1 MLPKVCQLPMHDPV
15 VTFPLVLIGYPYH
28 IFLWQLLK
36 SSLVS
41 ISLISTALPFA
52 FLIQTME
59 VVGQAIL
66 SSALELLFDK
76 LGSSELL
83 KFARQKNVIGELD
96 NWRDE
101 LLIIDE
107 VLDDAEE
114 KQITRKSVKKWLN
127 DLRDLACDME
137 DVLDEFTT
145 ELLRRRLMAERLQAA
160 NTSKV
165 RSLIPTCFT
174 GFNPRGDARFSVE
187 MGSKIKE
194 ISTRL
199 GNIST
204 RQAKLGLK
212 MDLGVGPGWER
223 FASGRRAPTWERPPT
238 TSLINEAVQG
248 RDKERKDIV
257 DLLLKDEAG
266 ESNFGVL
273 PIVGLGG
280 AGKTTLAQLVCKD
293 EGIMKHFDPIA
304 WVCISEE
311 SDVVKISEAILRAL
325 SHNQSTDLNDFNKVQ
340 QTLGD
345 MLTRKKFLLVLDD
358 VWNINHDEQ
367 WNTLQTPFKYGEKGS
382 RIIITTRDANVAR
395 TMRAYDSR
403 YTLQPLSDDDCWSL
417 FVKHACETE
426 NIHVHQNLEL
436 REKVTKWC
444 GGLPLAAKVL
454 GGLVRSKLHDHS
466 WEDILKN
473 EIWRLPSEK
482 RDILQVL
489 RLSYHHL
496 PSHLK
501 RCFSYCA
508 LFPKDYEFEKK
519 ELVLLWMAEGF
530 IHQSKGDELQME
542 DLGAN
547 YFDEMLS
554 RSFFQQSS
562 NNKSNFVMHDL
573 IHDLAKDIAQEI
585 CFNLNNDKTKNDKL
599 QIIFERT
606 RHASFIRSEKDVL
619 KRFEIFNRMKHLRTL
634 VALSVNI
641 NDQKFYLTTK
651 IFHDLLQKLRHLR
664 VLSLSG
670 YEITELPYWIGDLK
684 LLRYLN
690 LSHTAVKCLPESVS
704 CLYNLQVLMLCN
716 CINLIKLP
724 MNIGNLIN
732 LRHLNINGSIQLK
745 EMPSRV
751 GDLINLQTLSKFI
764 VGKRKR
770 SGINELKNLLNLRG
784 ELFISGLHN
793 IVNIRDV
800 KEVNLKGRHN
810 IEELTMEWSSNFED
824 SRNERNELEVFK
836 LLQPHESLKKLVV
849 ACYGG
854 LTFPNWLGDHSFT
867 KMEHLS
873 LKSCKKLARLPP
885 LGRLPLLKELHIEGM
900 NEITCIGDEFYGEI
914 VNPFPSLES
923 LEFDNMPK
931 WKDWMEKEA
940 LFPCLRELTVKK
952 CPELIDLPS
961 QLLSFVKKLHVDE
974 CQKLKVYEYNRGWLE
989 SCVVNVPSLTWLYIG
1004 GISRLSCLWEAF
1016 SQPLPALKAL
1026 DINRCDELA
1035 CLELES
1041 LGSLRNLAIK
1051 SCDGVESLE
1060 GQRLP
1065 RYLQCLNVEGCSSL
1079 KKLPNALGSLI
1090 FLTVL
1095 RIANCS
1101 KLVSFPD
1108 ASFPPMVRALRVTN
1122 CEDLKSLPHR
1132 MMNDSCTLEY
1142 LEIKG
1147 CPSLIGFPKGK
1158 LPFTL
1163 KQLRIQECEKLE
1175 SLPEG
1180 IMQQPSI
1187 GSSNTGGL
1195 KVLFIWGCSSLKSI
1209 PRGEFP
1215 STLETLSFWKCE
1227 RLESIPGKMLQNLTS
1242 LRLLNICNCPELV
1255 SSTEAFLNSNLKFLA
1270 ISECQ
1275 NMKRPLSEWGLY
1287 TLTSLTHFMICGPY
1301 PDVISFSDDETLLF
1315 LPTSLQ
1321 DLQIINF
1328 QNLKSIASM
1337 GLQSLVSLETLVLE
1351 SCPKLGSVV
1360 PNEGLPPTLAGLQI
1374 KDCPILKKRFMK
1386 DKGKDWH
1393 KIAHIPKVVID
1404 EIIQQ

>member
-1 MLPKVCQLPMHDPV
+1 MTLFSLLPLFWYALQIQP
-15 VTFPLVLIGYPYH
+15 TSYFSQGTALVFTCFHL
-28 IFLWQLLK
+28 
-36 SSLVS
+36 S
-41 ISLISTALPFA
+41 IALPFA
-52 FLIQTME
+52 FLVETMK
-59 VVGQAIL
+59 VVGEAIL
-66 SSALELLFDK
+66 SSAVGLLFDK

-83 KFARQKNVIGELD
+83 KFARQENVFAELE
-96 NWRDE
+96 NWRNE
-101 LLIIDE
+101 LLLIDE
-107 VLDDAEE
+107 VLDNAEE
-114 KQITRKSVKKWLN
+114 KQITRKSVEKWLR
-127 DLRDLACDME
+127 DLRDLAYDME
-137 DVLDEFTT
+137 DVLDEFAT
-145 ELLRRRLMAERLQAA
+145 EMLRLKLMAERPQVST
-160 NTSKV
+160 TSKV
-165 RSLIPTCFT
+165 QNLISPISTFLSSFIPLG
-174 GFNPRGDARFSVE
+174 GFNVE
-187 MGSKIKE
+187 MGSKINE
-194 ISTRL
+194 ISRRL
-199 GNIST
+199 DDIST

-212 MDLGVGPGWER
+212 LELGVGQGGER
-223 FASGRRAPTWERPPT
+223 FASGGRASPWQRPPT
-238 TSLINEAVQG
+238 TSLINEPVQG
-248 RDKERKDIV
+248 RDKDKKDII

-266 ESNFGVL
+266 EGNFRVL
-273 PIVGLGG
+273 PIVGIGG
-280 AGKTTLAQLVCKD
+280 TGKTTLAQLICQD
-293 EGIMKHFDPIA
+293 EAVMKHFDPIA

-311 SDVVKISEAILRAL
+311 SDVVKISKAVLHAV
-325 SHNQSTDLNDFNKVQ
+325 SPNQNIDLMDFNIVQ
-340 QTLGD
+340 HSLGER
-345 MLTRKKFLLVLDD
+345 LTQKRFLLVLDD
-358 VWNINHDEQ
+358 VWNINSYEQ
-367 WNTLQTPFKYGEKGS
+367 WNSLQIPLNCGEKGS
-382 RIIITTRDANVAR
+382 KIIITTRDANVAR
-395 TMRAYDSR
+395 TMGAYDR
-403 YTLQPLSDDDCWSL
+403 CYNLRPLSNDDCWSV
-417 FVKHACETE
+417 FVRHACEDE
-426 NIHVHQNLEL
+426 NIDVRKKLETIHP
-436 REKVTKWC
+436 KVTSWC
-444 GGLPLAAKVL
+444 GGLPLAARVL
-454 GGLVRSKLHDHS
+454 GGLVRSKLHDHK
-466 WEDILKN
+466 WDDILNN

-489 RLSYHHL
+489 RLSYYHL

-519 ELVLLWMAEGF
+519 ELVLLWMAEGL
-530 IHQSKGDELQME
+530 IHRSEGDELQME

-554 RSFFQQSS
+554 RSFFQPSS

-585 CFNLNNDKTKNDKL
+585 CFSLKNDKMKNDKL
-599 QIIFERT
+599 QIISGRT

-619 KRFEIFNRMKHLRTL
+619 KRFQVFNRTEHLRTL
-634 VALSVNI
+634 VALPVNI

-651 IFHDLLQKLRHLR
+651 VFHDLLQKLRHLR

-670 YEITELPYWIGDLK
+670 YEITELPDWIGDLK

-690 LSHTAVKCLPESVS
+690 LSHTAIKWLPESVS
-704 CLYNLQVLMLCN
+704 CLYNLQALILCN
-716 CINLIKLP
+716 CINLTKLP
-724 MNIGNLIN
+724 VNIGNLIN
-732 LRHLNINGSIQLK
+732 LRHLDISGSIQLK
-745 EMPSRV
+745 EMPSRL

-764 VGKRKR
+764 VGKHKR
-770 SGINELKNLLNLRG
+770 SGINELKSLLNLRG
-784 ELFISGLHN
+784 KLFISGLHN

-810 IEELTMEWSSNFED
+810 IEELTMEWSSDFED
-824 SRNERNELEVFK
+824 SRNETNELAVIK
-836 LLQPHESLKKLVV
+836 LPQPHESLKKLVV
-849 ACYGG
+849 VCYGG

-867 KMEHLS
+867 KIEHLS
-873 LKSCKKLARLPP
+873 LKSCKKLTRLPP

-900 NEITCIGDEFYGEI
+900 DEITCIGDEFYGEI
-914 VNPFPSLES
+914 VKPFPSLES
-923 LEFDNMPK
+923 LEFDNMSK
-931 WKDWMEKEA
+931 WKDWEESEA
-940 LFPCLRELTVKK
+940 LFPCLRKLTIKK
-952 CPELIDLPS
+952 CPELVNLPS
-961 QLLSFVKKLHVDE
+961 QLLSIVKKLHIDE
-974 CQKLKVYEYNRGWLE
+974 CQKLEVNKYNRGLLE
-989 SCVVNVPSLTWLYIG
+989 GCVVDVPSLTRFYIG
-1004 GISRLSCLWEAF
+1004 GTSRLSCLWEAIAP
-1016 SQPLPALKAL
+1016 SLTALKTL
-1026 DINRCDELA
+1026 QINQCDDQLA
-1035 CLELES
+1035 CLGKHGSGLKR
-1041 LGSLRNLAIK
+1041 LGRLRNLEIT
-1051 SCDGVESLE
+1051 SCNGVESLE

-1065 RYLQCLNVEGCSSL
+1065 RNLKYLIVEGCPNL
-1079 KKLPNALGSLI
+1079 KKLPNELGSLT
-1090 FLTVL
+1090 FLLRL
-1095 RIANCS
+1095 RIENCS
-1101 KLVSFPD
+1101 KLVSFPE
-1108 ASFPPMVRALRVTN
+1108 ASFPPMVRALKVTN
-1122 CEDLKSLPHR
+1122 CEGLKSLPHR
-1132 MMNDSCTLEY
+1132 MMNYSCVLEY

-1147 CPSLIGFPKGK
+1147 CPSLISFPKGR

-1163 KQLRIQECEKLE
+1163 KQLHIQECEKLE

-1195 KVLFIWGCSSLKSI
+1195 KVLCIWGCSSLKSI

-1215 STLETLSFWKCE
+1215 STLEQLSFWKCAQ
-1227 RLESIPGKMLQNLTS
+1227 LESIPGKMLQNLTS

-1287 TLTSLTHFMICGPY
+1287 TLTSLTHFMICGPF

>member
-1 MLPKVCQLPMHDPV
+1 MTLFSFSL
-15 VTFPLVLIGYPYH
+15 FPCFGMPCKSNQY
-28 IFLWQLLK
+28 WQLLK

-59 VVGQAIL
+59 VVGEAIL

-83 KFARQKNVIGELD
+83 KFARQENVIGELD

-127 DLRDLACDME
+127 DLRDLAYDME

-145 ELLRRRLMAERLQAA
+145 ELLRRRLMAERPQEAT
-160 NTSKV
+160 TSKV

-174 GFNPRGDARFSVE
+174 GFNHVGDVRLNVE

-194 ISTRL
+194 ISRRL
-199 GNIST
+199 DNIST

-212 MDLGVGPGWER
+212 MDLGVGHGWER
-223 FASGRRAPTWERPPT
+223 FASGRRASTWERPPT

-273 PIVGLGG
+273 PIVGIGG
-280 AGKTTLAQLVCKD
+280 TGKTTLAQLVCKD

-311 SDVVKISEAILRAL
+311 CDVVKISEAILRAL

-345 MLTRKKFLLVLDD
+345 ILTRKKFLLVLDD

-382 RIIITTRDANVAR
+382 KIIITTRDANVAR

-426 NIHVHQNLEL
+426 NIHVRQNLVL

-454 GGLVRSKLHDHS
+454 GGLLRSKLHDHS

-606 RHASFIRSEKDVL
+606 RHVSFIRSEKDVL
-619 KRFEIFNRMKHLRTL
+619 KRFEIFNRMKHLRTF

-684 LLRYLN
+684 LLRYLK

-704 CLYNLQVLMLCN
+704 CLYNLQVLILCN

-732 LRHLNINGSIQLK
+732 LRHLNISGAIQLK

-800 KEVNLKGRHN
+800 KEVNLKERHN
-810 IEELTMEWSSNFED
+810 IEELTMEWSSDFED

-836 LLQPHESLKKLVV
+836 LLQPHESLKSLLLRVTSQKLQ
-849 ACYGG
+849 
-854 LTFPNWLGDHSFT
+854 
-867 KMEHLS
+867 
-873 LKSCKKLARLPP
+873 KLARLPP

-900 NEITCIGDEFYGEI
+900 DEITCIGDEFYGEI

-931 WKDWMEKEA
+931 WKDWVEKEA

-989 SCVVNVPSLTWLYIG
+989 SCVVNVPSLAWLYIG

-1065 RYLQCLNVEGCSSL
+1065 RYLRCLNVEGCSSL

-1209 PRGEFP
+1209 PR
-1215 STLETLSFWKCE
+1215 
-1227 RLESIPGKMLQNLTS
+1227 
-1242 LRLLNICNCPELV
+1242 ELV

-1287 TLTSLTHFMICGPY
+1287 TLTSLTHFMICGPF

>member
-1 MLPKVCQLPMHDPV
+1 MHDPV

-194 ISTRL
+194 ISRRL
-199 GNIST
+199 DNIST

-212 MDLGVGPGWER
+212 MDLGVGHGWER
-223 FASGRRAPTWERPPT
+223 FASGRRASTWERPPT

-280 AGKTTLAQLVCKD
+280 TGKTTLAQLVCKD

-382 RIIITTRDANVAR
+382 KIIITTRDANVAR

-426 NIHVHQNLEL
+426 NIHVRQNLVL

-454 GGLVRSKLHDHS
+454 GGLLRSKLHDHS
-466 WEDILKN
+466 WEDLLKN

-482 RDILQVL
+482 RDILRVL

-810 IEELTMEWSSNFED
+810 IEELTMEWSSDFED

-1209 PRGEFP
+1209 PR
-1215 STLETLSFWKCE
+1215 
-1227 RLESIPGKMLQNLTS
+1227 
-1242 LRLLNICNCPELV
+1242 
-1255 SSTEAFLNSNLKFLA
+1255 
-1270 ISECQ
+1270 
-1275 NMKRPLSEWGLY
+1275 
-1287 TLTSLTHFMICGPY
+1287 
-1301 PDVISFSDDETLLF
+1301 DDETLLF